1 MNKRDLTILLLLP
14 IFLVVLS
21 FVNINNSKEFGS
33 FTNEIKKELKEVSE
47 LKTSWSNIEN
57 KNNVTSKELLPLN
70 NKILIA
76 TEGMLKQY
84 SEFAGGMSKWLKE
97 LSYLIIFVSF
107 LNIYF
112 ISLVYRKYKN
122 VNKNL

>member
-1 MNKRDLTILLLLP
+1 MKKQDLIFLLLLP

-33 FTNEIKKELKEVSE
+33 FAEEINEELKEVSE
-47 LKTSWSNIEN
+47 LKSGWGKIEN
-57 KNNVTSKELLPLN
+57 KNKITSKEFLPLN
-70 NKILIA
+70 KKILTA

-84 SEFAGGMSKWLKE
+84 SEFAGSMSEWLKE
-97 LSYLIIFVSF
+97 LSYIIIFVSF